1 MNFDPHFKS
10 LQDGRTDINIQYE
23 LLDIVFLT
31 LVAILC
37 GAEGWKDIQRFGESK
52 LEWLR
57 KYRAFEQGIP
67 RRHTIARI
75 IGSLSPDNRL
85 DCFVSWLN
93 SVREKQGHEHLAID
107 GKTLRRSHHNG
118 DKMTA
123 LHLLSVMAV
132 DSGPVVY
139 QSRSADKKNEIKS
152 VQESLELFD
161 VKDSCVTLDAMHCQK
176 ETVSTLR
183 KQQADY
189 VIQIKNNQKTLY
201 EEIKAWFHKI
211 KRDEPETISSQSY
224 EEVDKGH
231 GRIKRRRYIR
241 LDVTD
246 WIESAQSWQ
255 GLHCVIEVKRQ
266 VQNQDKERTEYSC
279 YISSL
284 KDDVE
289 NIARKIRRHWH
300 IENSQHWVL
309 DVVFKE
315 DDSRIRT
322 GDSPENMALFRR
334 FALNIAKLSPVKDS
348 MKGKLKRAAWDDDMR
363 AKLLFG

>member
-1 MNFDPHFKS
+1 MFVSVHYRLLAGQPEIFWRGHYLPMKKWRTCYHCP
-10 LQDGRTDINIQYE
+10 GRMSS
-23 LLDIVFLT
+23 VSVSVLT

-37 GAEGWKDIQRFGESK
+37 GAEGCKDIQRFGESK

-57 KYRAFEQGIP
+57 KYRVFKQGIP
-67 RRHTIARI
+67 WRHTIARI

-93 SVREKQGHEHLAID
+93 SVREKQGHEHLVID

-123 LHLLSVMAV
+123 LQLLSVMAV

-189 VIQIKNNQKTLY
+189 VIQVKN
-201 EEIKAWFHKI
+201 
-211 KRDEPETISSQSY
+211 
-224 EEVDKGH
+224 
-231 GRIKRRRYIR
+231 
-241 LDVTD
+241 
-246 WIESAQSWQ
+246 
-255 GLHCVIEVKRQ
+255 
-266 VQNQDKERTEYSC
+266 
-279 YISSL
+279 
-284 KDDVE
+284 
-289 NIARKIRRHWH
+289 RRHRKKH
-300 IENSQHWVL
+300 T
-309 DVVFKE
+309 D
-315 DDSRIRT
+315 T
-322 GDSPENMALFRR
+322 G
-334 FALNIAKLSPVKDS
+334 
-348 MKGKLKRAAWDDDMR
+348 
-363 AKLLFG
+363 

>member
-1 MNFDPHFKS
+1 
-10 LQDGRTDINIQYE
+10 
-23 LLDIVFLT
+23 
-31 LVAILC
+31 
-37 GAEGWKDIQRFGESK
+37 
-52 LEWLR
+52 
-57 KYRAFEQGIP
+57 
-67 RRHTIARI
+67 
-75 IGSLSPDNRL
+75 
-85 DCFVSWLN
+85 
-93 SVREKQGHEHLAID
+93 
-107 GKTLRRSHHNG
+107 
-118 DKMTA
+118 MTA
-123 LHLLSVMAV
+123 LQLLSVMAV
-132 DSGPVVY
+132 NSGLVVY
-139 QSRSADKKNEIKS
+139 QSRSAGKKNEIKS

-161 VKDSCVTLDAMHCQK
+161 VKDSYVTLDAMYCQK

-201 EEIKAWFHKI
+201 EE
-211 KRDEPETISSQSY
+211 
-224 EEVDKGH
+224 VDKGH
-231 GRIKRRRYIR
+231 GRIERRRYIR

-255 GLHCVIEVKRQ
+255 GLHSVIEVKRQ
-266 VQNQDKERTEYSC
+266 VQSQDKERTEYSC

-322 GDSPENMALFRR
+322 GDSPEDMALFRR

-363 AKLLFG
+363 AELLFG

>member
-1 MNFDPHFKS
+1 
-10 LQDGRTDINIQYE
+10 
-23 LLDIVFLT
+23 
-31 LVAILC
+31 
-37 GAEGWKDIQRFGESK
+37 
-52 LEWLR
+52 
-57 KYRAFEQGIP
+57 
-67 RRHTIARI
+67 
-75 IGSLSPDNRL
+75 
-85 DCFVSWLN
+85 
-93 SVREKQGHEHLAID
+93 
-107 GKTLRRSHHNG
+107 
-118 DKMTA
+118 
-123 LHLLSVMAV
+123 
-132 DSGPVVY
+132 
-139 QSRSADKKNEIKS
+139 
-152 VQESLELFD
+152 
-161 VKDSCVTLDAMHCQK
+161 MHCQK

-201 EEIKAWFHKI
+201 EEIKARFHKI

-231 GRIKRRRYIR
+231 GRIERRCYIR

-255 GLHCVIEVKRQ
+255 GLHSVIEVKRQ
-266 VQNQDKERTEYSC
+266 VQSQNKERTEYSC

-322 GDSPENMALFRR
+322 GDSPEDMALFRR

-348 MKGKLKRAAWDDDMR
+348 MKGKLKRVAWDDNMR